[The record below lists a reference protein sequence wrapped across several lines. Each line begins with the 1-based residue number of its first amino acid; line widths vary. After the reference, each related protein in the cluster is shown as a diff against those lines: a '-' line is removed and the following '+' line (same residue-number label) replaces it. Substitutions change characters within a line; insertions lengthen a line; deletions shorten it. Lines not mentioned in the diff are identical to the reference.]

1 MYWIDARD
9 TDPKRLMELI
19 EEAKEVANILKKE
32 VEVET
37 DEGSIVVKPK

>member
-19 EEAKEVANILKKE
+19 EEAQEVANILKKE
-32 VEVET
+32 VVVEL
-37 DEGSIVVKPK
+37 DEGRMTIQPK